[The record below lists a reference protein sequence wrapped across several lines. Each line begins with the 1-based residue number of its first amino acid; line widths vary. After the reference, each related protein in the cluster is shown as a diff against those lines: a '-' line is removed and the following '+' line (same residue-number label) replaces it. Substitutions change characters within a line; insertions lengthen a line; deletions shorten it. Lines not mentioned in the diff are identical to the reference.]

1 VNEVFPDQESM
12 LAGVLEIATEI
23 AQKSPLAIWGSKEM
37 ITFARDH
44 SVTDSLNYVATWQT
58 GMFQPTDM
66 MESFAARTERRE
78 PRFADLLPVPR
89 KL

>member
-1 VNEVFPDQESM
+1 
-12 LAGVLEIATEI
+12 
-23 AQKSPLAIWGSKEM
+23 M
-37 ITFARDH
+37 INFARDH
-44 SVTDSLNYVATWQT
+44 SVADSLNYVATWQT

-78 PRFADLLPVPR
+78 PRFADLLPTPR